1 MWKKVFR
8 FIKSLFVET
17 TTVTT
22 KAKQAR
28 EVKSFEYW
36 NELAEHVRMQER
48 VSAYHKEQ
56 QEKARA
62 EFREWKENDKMVQ
75 NYFKS
80 MSN

>member
-36 NELAEHVRMQER
+36 NELAEHVRMEER
-48 VSAYHKEQ
+48 VVAYHEEQ
-56 QEKARA
+56 REMARQ
-62 EFREWKENDKMVQ
+62 EFRAWAENNRMVH
-75 NYFKS
+75 NYFNASK
-80 MSN
+80 

>member
-1 MWKKVFR
+1 MWKKVFK
-8 FIKSLFVET
+8 FIKSLFVEA

-22 KAKQAR
+22 RVQQAR

-36 NELAEHVRMQER
+36 NELAEHVRMEER
-48 VSAYHKEQ
+48 VVAYHEEQ
-56 QEKARA
+56 REKARA

-80 MSN
+80 MS